1 MTEPKLTYLG
11 PTPAQHGE
19 HLKTA
24 KPSIWSRMPKSFL
37 IVVVLPTLITAIYFL
52 FIATPRYVS
61 EARFIVRA
69 AEREQQSP
77 FGVALQGVGLSST
90 TTDAFAVHEY
100 IKSRDGLAELQRRYN
115 LRAILAP
122 SHTDLFSRYPRPWEA
137 KSDEGL
143 FKAFGRYVTVGYD
156 STTGISTLRVQAF
169 RASEARDVANALLD
183 GGEGLVNRLNDRA
196 GERGVSEA
204 QQNLREAEERLT
216 VSQRA
221 LAEFRNRER
230 FIDPGSV
237 ASAGADLIGG
247 LAVTVATLRAERDQI
262 NRATPNSPQLPAL
275 DGRIAAFERQIA
287 AERLKIV
294 GSTDSLAPKIGIYEN
309 LSLDREL
316 ADKSVGAARTSL
328 DSAMVE
334 ARRQRLYLERVVNPN
349 LPDEPSQPKPW
360 TAIFTVLATLL
371 LAYATGWLIVSGI
384 REHKQG

>member
-1 MTEPKLTYLG
+1 
-11 PTPAQHGE
+11 
-19 HLKTA
+19 
-24 KPSIWSRMPKSFL
+24 
-37 IVVVLPTLITAIYFL
+37 VVVLPTLITAIYFL
-52 FIATPRYVS
+52 FIVTPRYVS

-77 FGVALQGVGLSST
+77 FGVALQGVGLSTT

-100 IKSRDGLAELQRRYN
+100 IKSRDGLKELERHHN

-122 SHTDLFSRYPRPWEA
+122 PQADIFSRYPRPWEG

-169 RASEARDVANALLD
+169 RARDAQIVANSLLE

-196 GERGVSEA
+196 GERGVAEA
-204 QQNLREAEERLT
+204 QQTLREAEERL
-216 VSQRA
+216 VVAQQA
-221 LAEFRNRER
+221 LGAFRNRER
-230 FIDPGSV
+230 FIDPSSAASEGS
-237 ASAGADLIGG
+237 DLIGG
-247 LAVTVATLRAERDQI
+247 LAVTVATLRAERDQMAQ
-262 NRATPNSPQLPAL
+262 ATPNSPQLPAL
-275 DGRIAAFERQIA
+275 DGRIAALERQIDA
-287 AERLKIV
+287 ARLKIV
-294 GSTDSLAPKIGIYEN
+294 GNANSLAPKIGAYES

-316 ADKSVGAARTSL
+316 ADKSVAAARTSL
-328 DSAMVE
+328 DNAMVE
-334 ARRQRLYLERVVNPN
+334 ARRQRLYLERVVSPN

-360 TAIFTVLATLL
+360 TAILTVLATSL